1 MLNCS
6 GPVLLELLQY
16 GTNNLFKNQSG
27 YFLLIFFHP
36 VLQAWKRISDQFNKI
51 STHVHA
57 LYATA
62 SICSDMIFLCDV
74 IFIKQNAAIEE
85 IFHRPSDIFH
95 LTKSNYSNYNLSA
108 QACVTLIIQEKYYNK
123 KWIMINTI
131 LTLDTIDVNSFPF
144 YFCRHFLS
152 TSYENAGRCWL

>member
-1 MLNCS
+1 MYSLRLILNCS

-27 YFLLIFFHP
+27 YFLLIFSTQFYKHEKEFP
-36 VLQAWKRISDQFNKI
+36 MFNKI

-95 LTKSNYSNYNLSA
+95 LTKSNYSYYNLSA
-108 QACVTLIIQEKYYNK
+108 QACVTLIIE
-123 KWIMINTI
+123 
-131 LTLDTIDVNSFPF
+131 
-144 YFCRHFLS
+144 
-152 TSYENAGRCWL
+152 ENIIIKNE

>member
-1 MLNCS
+1 MQRFLFNHKRDCPRSFFKLFRWMYSLRLILNCS

-85 IFHRPSDIFH
+85 IFYRPSDIFH

-108 QACVTLIIQEKYYNK
+108 QACVTLIIE
-123 KWIMINTI
+123 
-131 LTLDTIDVNSFPF
+131 
-144 YFCRHFLS
+144 
-152 TSYENAGRCWL
+152 ENIIIKNE